1 MKLITLYL
9 PESYIKLLDQLVD
22 EHFYPNRAEAIR
34 SSIRDMLIENNRFQV
49 QTEYIALSKTKI
61 AAIDRDAVSRI
72 STIQKPKEAS
82 S

>member
-1 MKLITLYL
+1 MKLMTLYL

-49 QTEYIALSKTKI
+49 QTDYKAASKTKI
-61 AAIDRDAVSRI
+61 AAIDRDAFSRR
-72 STIQKPKEAS
+72 SIQKPKEAS